1 MVTRVPMFDAV
12 DDAKEIINDMAMMED
27 NPIDEAAA
35 TFEAEVADGIVKL
48 HEDTGMTATYS
59 PEDNK
64 LRLYSMGRLDKELY
78 TRVRAAGFIWAPK
91 QELFV
96 APMWTPGRADLLM
109 ELCGEIGDEDT
120 SLVDRQEQRAER
132 FADYS
137 DSRQED
143 AERAHKAVAAIAD
156 NIPLG
161 QPILVG
167 HHSEKHA
174 RKDAERIE
182 NGMRKAINMWETA
195 KYWKSRAA
203 GALHHAKY
211 KAQPGVRARR
221 IKGLEADLRREQR
234 SKEAASDLL
243 CSWNYPGLTY
253 ERALRIANTSAVHI
267 YRQFTLAEYP
277 RSPEATS
284 NYEGDMGIWSALDH
298 KIITAEQA
306 KAIVIP
312 SLESQVG
319 RADRWIAHISNRLE
333 YEKALLEEAGASDLL
348 KPKPRSAKAQ
358 LPICNYRAPEGLEIQ
373 NIYYQNKMIHHPMIE
388 MTQAEYARI
397 NKDYKATRVVGNSH
411 RVRTAMRDHS
421 LVYCFLTDAKVHTP
435 PDKIEKKPAPEFIS
449 DAFEDSVKSYVGQ
462 QYKEP
467 KSDKFDAMKEQLKA
481 GVKVVSAPQLFP
493 TPAEIA
499 DRMVDLADIQHA
511 HRVLEPSAGTGAIYD
526 AIIRNSSYPPNNI
539 VLVEINYALAEALER
554 KVGHQV
560 NCGDFL
566 ECKELGEFDR
576 ILMNPPFVNG
586 ADIKHI
592 KHALTMLKPDGKL
605 VAICANGPRQN
616 EQLMPLAD
624 TWEPLPAGS
633 FKDSGTNVNTVL
645 MTVTA

>member
-1 MVTRVPMFDAV
+1 MGTWPRVS
-12 DDAKEIINDMAMMED
+12 
-27 NPIDEAAA
+27 
-35 TFEAEVADGIVKL
+35 
-48 HEDTGMTATYS
+48 GMTATYS

-64 LRLYSMGRLDKELY
+64 LRLYSVGRLDKELY

-96 APMWTPGRADLLM
+96 APMWTPARADLLM

-132 FADYS
+132 FEEYS
-137 DSRQED
+137 DSREQD
-143 AERAHKAVAAIAD
+143 AERAHKAVSAITD

-221 IKGLEADLRREQR
+221 IKGLLTDLRREQKR
-234 SKEAASDLL
+234 KETASDLL
-243 CSWNYPGLTY
+243 CSWNYAGLNY
-253 ERALRIANTSAVHI
+253 ERAWKLTNTSAVCKK
-267 YRQFTLAEYP
+267 FTLAEYP
-277 RSPEATS
+277 RSAEATS
-284 NYEGDMGIWSALDH
+284 NYEGDMSVWSALDS

-306 KAIVIP
+306 KAIVVP
-312 SLESQVG
+312 FLERSIKS
-319 RADRWIAHISNRLE
+319 ADRWIAHISNRLE

-373 NIYYQNKMIHHPMIE
+373 NIYYENKMIHYPMIE
-388 MTQAEYARI
+388 MTQAEYALI

-411 RVRTAMRDHS
+411 RVRTAMRNHS
-421 LVYCFLTDAKVHTP
+421 LVYCFLTDAKVHP
-435 PDKIEKKPAPEFIS
+435 VPGPVEKNPAPEMTTQQVRILHEANRALTECS
-449 DAFEDSVKSYVGQ
+449 GMQPEPSGFE
-462 QYKEP
+462 
-467 KSDKFDAMKEQLKA
+467 AMRQALKI
-481 GVKVVSAPQLFP
+481 GVKVVVSPQLFP

-499 DRMVDLADIQHA
+499 DRMVDEADIQHA
-511 HRVLEPSAGTGAIYD
+511 HRVLEPSAGTGAIYK
-526 AIIRNSSYPPNNI
+526 AIMKNASYPPEEI
-539 VLVEINYALAEALER
+539 MLIEINNDLCRHLHAA
-554 KVGHQV
+554 VGRATDSDRHIV
-560 NCGDFL
+560 NRADFL
-566 ECKELGEFDR
+566 GCSSETGEGLEFARKLSSKKIGKFDR
-576 ILMNPPFVNG
+576 ILMNPPFENG

-633 FKDSGTNVNTVL
+633 FKESGTGVNAVL
-645 MTVTA
+645 MTISK